1 MISRPFFSCFFD
13 DANLLISVASPSKL
27 RGNFQIDFKLQKELA
42 QTKLFMSSVSH
53 PDLQN
58 QSKLNQVLASSPQ
71 NKMKPNVLQ
80 SLNKEKK
87 FLPSGFHIV
96 HVQSTLNNTILSLTS
111 LQGEVLSWSSAG
123 SAGFKN
129 ARKSTS
135 YAAQAA
141 AEKLSKYCLS
151 QNIKKVHVKLKG
163 LGYGKEACLKGLQM
177 NGLLIQKIEDV
188 TSIAHNGCRLPKKRR
203 M

>member
-1 MISRPFFSCFFD
+1 MILHSVFHRAFDEGIFFQ
-13 DANLLISVASPSKL
+13 K
-27 RGNFQIDFKLQKELA
+27 RNFQIDLQVQNQLKL
-42 QTKLFMSSVSH
+42 TKLWMSSFSQS
-53 PDLQN
+53 DLQN
-58 QSKLNQVLASSPQ
+58 QQ
-71 NKMKPNVLQ
+71 NKMK
-80 SLNKEKK
+80 LNLNHLAIKEKK
-87 FLPSGFHIV
+87 SLPSGFHII
-96 HVQSTLNNTILSLTS
+96 HVQSTLNNTIVTLTNI
-111 LQGEVLSWSSAG
+111 QGQVLSWSSAG

-151 QNIKKVHVKLKG
+151 QNIKKIHVKLKG

>member
-1 MISRPFFSCFFD
+1 MISHSVFPRTLHEGIFS
-13 DANLLISVASPSKL
+13 SRK
-27 RGNFQIDFKLQKELA
+27 NFRIDLKLQKKMNLTERS
-42 QTKLFMSSVSH
+42 MSSFPQS
-53 PDLQN
+53 DAQN
-58 QSKLNQVLASSPQ
+58 QANLSQSSISPQ
-71 NKMKPNVLQ
+71 QNKIKSSSTKAES
-80 SLNKEKK
+80 SLFQTFNKETQG
-87 FLPSGFHIV
+87 LSTGFHIV
-96 HVQSTLNNTILSLTS
+96 HVQSTLNNTLLTLTN
-111 LQGEVLSWSSAG
+111 LQGQVLSWSSAG

-151 QNIKKVHVKLKG
+151 HNIKKIHVKLKG

-177 NGLLIQKIEDV
+177 NGVFIQKIEDV